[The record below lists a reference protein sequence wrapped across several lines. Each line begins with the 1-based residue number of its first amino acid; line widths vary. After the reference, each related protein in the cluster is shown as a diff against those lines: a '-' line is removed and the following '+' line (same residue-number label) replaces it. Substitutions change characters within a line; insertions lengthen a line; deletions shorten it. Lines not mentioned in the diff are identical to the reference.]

1 MHPGFAQN
9 VSEAALSALR
19 PAYRDGKGAS
29 INGSCDYER
38 LSVGRYNRA
47 PEQQLWVP
55 DVTMTCKGAAA
66 FPEKCSVWSSGLAPR
81 DPTQDLPEWLGCV
94 GCGESKTETE
104 QVVGTQPCTEKEQVW
119 QMKPQNT
126 ARMGRQPG

>member
-1 MHPGFAQN
+1 MA
-9 VSEAALSALR
+9 VVTM
-19 PAYRDGKGAS
+19 RDS
-29 INGSCDYER
+29 LWEDITV
-38 LSVGRYNRA
+38 LQ
-47 PEQQLWVP
+47 EQHDL
-55 DVTMTCKGAAA
+55 TMTCKGAAA

-81 DPTQDLPEWLGCV
+81 DPTQDLPVWLGCV

-104 QVVGTQPCTEKEQVW
+104 QVMGTQPCTEKEQVW